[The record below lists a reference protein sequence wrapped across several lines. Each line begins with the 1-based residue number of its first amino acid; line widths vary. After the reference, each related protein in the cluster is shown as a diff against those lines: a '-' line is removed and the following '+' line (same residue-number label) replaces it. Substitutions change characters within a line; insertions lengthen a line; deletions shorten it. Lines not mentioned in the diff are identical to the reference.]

1 MRRNKDDKRVL
12 RSGNGRKPNSRQKNR
27 NNRKLLPRRP
37 VRNIAPSYP
46 RNYGNPRNPRNPRR
60 KKKSSGKLVLV
71 MIVALVAFV
80 IGAGIGVSLS
90 FEENTVDEG
99 PHYENVTKE
108 MTSNLNST
116 EDVYYDKTADGVDY
130 NQNET
135 SQLNVKY
142 QYSDN

>member
-12 RSGNGRKPNSRQKNR
+12 RSGNGRKPNSRQNNR

-37 VRNIAPSYP
+37 RSNNAPSYP

-116 EDVYYDKTADGVDY
+116 EDVYFDKTADDVDY

-135 SQLNVKY
+135 SQLDIKY

>member
-12 RSGNGRKPNSRQKNR
+12 RSGNGRKPNSRQNNR
-27 NNRKLLPRRP
+27 NGRKLLPRRSM
-37 VRNIAPSYP
+37 RNNAPSYP
-46 RNYGNPRNPRNPRR
+46 RNYENPRNPRNPRR

-99 PHYENVTKE
+99 LHYENVTKE

-116 EDVYYDKTADGVDY
+116 EDVYFDKTTDGVDY

-135 SQLNVKY
+135 SQLDVKY